1 MKKNKH
7 NGLPG
12 TAEIN
17 TGYNNSL
24 NKPQLRLLRN
34 QVSHPTQMVASMTS
48 SVRSGT
54 DA

>member
-12 TAEIN
+12 TAEMN
-17 TGYNNSL
+17 TGYNSL

-34 QVSHPTQMVASMTS
+34 QVSHTTQMVASMTS